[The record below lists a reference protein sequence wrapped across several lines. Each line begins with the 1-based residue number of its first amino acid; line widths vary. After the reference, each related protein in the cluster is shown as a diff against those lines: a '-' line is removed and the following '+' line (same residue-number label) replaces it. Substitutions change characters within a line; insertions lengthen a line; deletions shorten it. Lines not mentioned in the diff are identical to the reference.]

1 MSLVHYFIFRF
12 YMYCVCC
19 CRNILF
25 VCLLEL
31 LIKFLYTSL
40 LRKSFVEL
48 CIGIKASIKGVVDD
62 VASILKNKEN
72 DG

>member
-1 MSLVHYFIFRF
+1 
-12 YMYCVCC
+12 MYCVCC